1 MHKLKQ
7 AFGKKDD
14 NTHTNAATGDNV
26 EPERRRSS
34 IMRQILNPGGDKYE
48 EEIHGTTST
57 ATPAVANPEQLP
69 PNPDV
74 KLATQPEKEKGHG
87 VLRQILNPG
96 GDKYD
101 EERHGI
107 TAVPADEVR
116 RPGELE
122 TDPAKDHQDKKSHGI
137 ARQIFNPNGE
147 KYTEESF
154 GNTAYTVPESSDQ
167 HATPALP
174 GSSGPQSG
182 PKDVKDG
189 VEYWGEGKRE

>member
-1 MHKLKQ
+1 
-7 AFGKKDD
+7 
-14 NTHTNAATGDNV
+14 
-26 EPERRRSS
+26 
-34 IMRQILNPGGDKYE
+34 MRQILNPGGDKYE

-69 PNPDV
+69 PDPEV

-107 TAVPADEVR
+107 TAVPAEEVR

-122 TDPAKDHQDKKSHGI
+122 TDPAKDHQDKKAHGI

-147 KYTEESF
+147 KYSEESF
-154 GNTAYTVPESSDQ
+154 GNTAYTVPDRKSTRLNSSHSGESRM
-167 HATPALP
+167 P
-174 GSSGPQSG
+174 SSA
-182 PKDVKDG
+182 
-189 VEYWGEGKRE
+189 